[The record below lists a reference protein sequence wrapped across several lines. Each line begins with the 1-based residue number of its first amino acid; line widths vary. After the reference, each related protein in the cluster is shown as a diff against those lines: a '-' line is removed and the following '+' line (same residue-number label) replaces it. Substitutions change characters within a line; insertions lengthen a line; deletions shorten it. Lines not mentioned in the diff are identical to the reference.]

1 MPAFFLEI
9 IPNFLITKISLRE
22 FSTTFRNE
30 PGKDLETEI
39 GLVVKQNTWLAWA
52 NNEY

>member
-30 PGKDLETEI
+30 PGKDLDDRDWPGGQT
-39 GLVVKQNTWLAWA
+39 KHLARMG
-52 NNEY
+52 